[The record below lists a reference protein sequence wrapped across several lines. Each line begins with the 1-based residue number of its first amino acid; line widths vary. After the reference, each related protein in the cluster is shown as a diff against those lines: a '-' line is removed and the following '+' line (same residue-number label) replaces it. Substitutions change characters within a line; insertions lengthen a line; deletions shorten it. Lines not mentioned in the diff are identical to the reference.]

1 MRTKCVL
8 VVVFSLTLALYN
20 ALSAQTP
27 LAFSLKQAQEYAF
40 EHNFD
45 LRNTAIDV
53 QIAAK
58 EVKKNTAI
66 GLPQISG
73 GIDYMDNFVIPT
85 SVIPNFLAF
94 LDTTG
99 NAPKYID
106 VQFGVRYNLTASLNA
121 TQLVYSG
128 QYLVG
133 LQTAKAYLATVKQRL
148 IRDQMDVRDIVAEA
162 YIAYLVVE
170 ESTRI
175 LDSTLITIDQMC
187 SEARK
192 VFDAGLIEDIDVDQL
207 DLNRANLQASLLN
220 LQSQRNIAFNYLKYV
235 MGIPEG
241 QQITC
246 TDNLDF
252 FLNSLHRDY
261 LVNQPFDINYNIDYA
276 LLKKQEYLVSMQ
288 YKLSK
293 TAYQPSL
300 IAFLGLSTNAYRE
313 SWNFIDTDGQW
324 YGASNW
330 GLSLSIPIWS
340 SGQRKYA
347 VDQARLNL
355 AKIKVVEEKTTVAL
369 NLQVETVRNDFVNSY
384 NVFMNNKKSL
394 ETAKK
399 IYDKTIEKY
408 RLGVSSSTDLNQR
421 YNQFLQ
427 SESNYIQ
434 SILLLVRN
442 QIKLAKLLERV

>member
-8 VVVFSLTLALYN
+8 VVVFILSLGFHNSLT
-20 ALSAQTP
+20 AQTP
-27 LAFSLKQAQEYAF
+27 MAFSLKQAQEFAF

-53 QIAAK
+53 QIATK

-66 GLPQISG
+66 GLPQVSG

-94 LDTTG
+94 LDTSG

-106 VQFGVRYNLTASLNA
+106 VQFGVRYNVTASLNA

-133 LQTAKAYLATVKQRL
+133 LQTAKAYLATVRQKMV
-148 IRDQMDVRDIVAEA
+148 RDRMDVRDLVTEA
-162 YIAYLVVE
+162 YIAYLVVQ
-170 ESTRI
+170 ESAMI
-175 LDSTLITIDQMC
+175 LDSTFITVDQIYKD
-187 SEARK
+187 SK
-192 VFDAGLIEDIDVDQL
+192 KILDAGLIEDIDVDQL
-207 DLNRANLQASLLN
+207 ELNKSNLEASLISLR
-220 LQSQRNIAFNYLKYV
+220 SQQNIAYSYLKFV

-241 QQITC
+241 QEITL
-246 TDNLDF
+246 TNDLDF
-252 FLNSLHRDY
+252 FQQALNKDY
-261 LVNQPFDINYNIDYA
+261 LVNQQFDINYNIDYV

-288 YKLSK
+288 VKLAK

-313 SWNFIDTDGQW
+313 TWNFIDTDGKW

-340 SGQRKYA
+340 SGQRKFQ
-347 VDQARLNL
+347 VDQAKLNL
-355 AKIKVVEEKTTVAL
+355 DKVKVVEDKTRVAL
-369 NLQVETVRNDFVNSY
+369 SLQVETVRNDFVNSY
-384 NVFMNNKKSL
+384 NVYMNNMKSL

-399 IYDKTIEKY
+399 IYDKTLEKY
-408 RLGVSSSTDLNQR
+408 RLGVASSTDLNQR

-427 SESNYIQ
+427 NESNYIQ

-442 QIKLAKLLERV
+442 QIKLSKLLERV

>member
-8 VVVFSLTLALYN
+8 VGVFILSLVYHTSLT
-20 ALSAQTP
+20 AQTP
-27 LAFSLKQAQEYAF
+27 MAFSLKQAQDYAF

-53 QIAAK
+53 QIASK

-66 GLPQISG
+66 GLPQVNG

-85 SVIPNFLAF
+85 SVIPNFLSF

-99 NAPKYID
+99 NAPKYLS
-106 VQFGVRYNLTASLNA
+106 VQFGMHYNMTASLNA

-133 LQTAKAYLATVKQRL
+133 LQTAKAYLATVKQKMV
-148 IRDQMDVRDIVAEA
+148 RDKMDVRDLVAEA
-162 YIAYLVVE
+162 YISFLVVQ
-170 ESTRI
+170 ESTNI
-175 LDSTLITIDQMC
+175 LDSTFLTIDQIYN
-187 SEARK
+187 EAKK
-192 VFDAGLIEDIDVDQL
+192 VFEAGLIEDIDVDQL
-207 DLNRANLQASLLN
+207 ELNRSNLEASLMN
-220 LQSQRNIAFNYLKYV
+220 LRSQQNIAYSYLKFV
-235 MGIPEG
+235 MGIQGG
-241 QQITC
+241 QEITC

-252 FLNSLHRDY
+252 FLNSLNKDY
-261 LVNQPFDINYNIDYA
+261 LVNQPFDINFNIDYS

-288 YKLSK
+288 YKLAK

-300 IAFLGLSTNAYRE
+300 IAFLGLSTNAYRQTWDFFD
-313 SWNFIDTDGQW
+313 SNGKW

-355 AKIKVVEEKTTVAL
+355 DKVKVVEDKTTVAL
-369 NLQVETVRNDFVNSY
+369 NLQVETIRNDFVNSY

-408 RLGVSSSTDLNQR
+408 RLGVATSTDLNQR

-442 QIKLAKLLERV
+442 QIKLSKLLERV